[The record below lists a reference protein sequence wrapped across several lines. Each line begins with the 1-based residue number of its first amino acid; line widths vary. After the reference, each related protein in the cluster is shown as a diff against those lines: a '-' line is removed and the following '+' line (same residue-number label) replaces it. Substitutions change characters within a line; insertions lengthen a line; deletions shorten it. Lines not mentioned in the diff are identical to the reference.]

1 MRIAIYVRKSKWTG
15 RGESIENQ
23 ILMCREYIEKFI
35 EDSRDAQI
43 LVYSDEGFSGKDTNR
58 PEFQKMLE
66 DMKQGPFQYLV
77 CYRLDRL
84 GRNLADLA
92 LLIEKLNREHTEFVS
107 IKEHFDTTTPMGKA
121 MVYFSGVL
129 AQMEREQIVER
140 VRDNMFLLARSGRW
154 LGGSTP
160 LGFHVKE
167 KLYGEEK
174 IRKAFYLEVEEKEA
188 EILRQIFRE
197 FLSSH
202 SFTKTAQKLT
212 EKKIFT
218 RRGRAYTP
226 ETIGEILENPVYCQS
241 GKLAYDYFAS
251 LGCRM
256 GFSREEASEEK
267 GLIRYGKTVSS
278 RYRGQETP
286 PQEWIIAQGE
296 HRGLIFQEDFL
307 RVQSLL
313 ERHRLGKRGE
323 GRIQNETSLLAGL
336 LFCSCGS
343 RMRPKYYRKNQV
355 NEEGQRKFS
364 YRCICRDKTR
374 GQACRSGPLPGNV
387 ADSMIWEFLMER
399 TRQAIPVKEIFQEIR
414 RKTEKEKEQ
423 EEERENIH
431 KEEVRLEQ
439 EALRLTQ
446 RLAETKDRD
455 LAGFLENEIRRRLAE
470 RENLRK
476 REMEKRNSLEQKER
490 ENLICRYSDPEFFF
504 SFLSVPN
511 KRIYIRI
518 WLERIVWEEERS
530 RLCLFVSSGP
540 Q

>member
-107 IKEHFDTTTPMGKA
+107 IKEHFDTSTPMGKA

-129 AQMEREQIVER
+129 AQMEREQIGER
-140 VRDNMFLLARSGRW
+140 IRDNMFLLARSGRW

-160 LGFHVKE
+160 LGFHVRE

>member
-35 EDSRDAQI
+35 EDSREAQI

-66 DMKQGPFQYLV
+66 DMKLRPFQYLV

-92 LLIEKLNREHTEFVS
+92 LLIEKLNREHTEFIS
-107 IKEHFDTTTPMGKA
+107 IKERFDTSTPMGKA

-129 AQMEREQIVER
+129 AQMEREQIGER
-140 VRDNMFLLARSGRW
+140 VRDNMYLLARSGRW

-160 LGFHVKE
+160 LGFHVRE

-174 IRKAFYLEVEEKEA
+174 IRKAFYLETEEKEA
-188 EILRQIFRE
+188 EILRLIFRE
-197 FLSSH
+197 FLNSH
-202 SFTKTAQKLT
+202 SLTKTAQRLT
-212 EKKIFT
+212 EKRIFT

-241 GKLAYDYFAS
+241 GTLSYDYFAS

-256 GFSREEASEEK
+256 GFSREEAREEK
-267 GLIRYGKTVSS
+267 GLIRYGKTVSA
-278 RYRGQETP
+278 RYRGQEALP
-286 PQEWIIAQGE
+286 REWVIAQGE
-296 HRGLIFQEDFL
+296 HKGLISQGDFL

-313 ERHRLGKRGE
+313 KKRRLGKRGE
-323 GRIQNETSLLAGL
+323 GRVQNEISLLSGL
-336 LFCSCGS
+336 LYCSCGS
-343 RMRPKYYRKNQV
+343 KMRPKYYGKNQV
-355 NEEGQRKFS
+355 NEEGWRKFS

-374 GQACRSGPLPGNV
+374 GQACQSGPLPGNV
-387 ADSMIWEFLMER
+387 ADSLVWEFLMEK
-399 TRQAIPVKEIFQEIR
+399 TGQEISMKEIFWEIR

-423 EEERENIH
+423 GEEKVNIQ
-431 KEEVRLEQ
+431 KEKARLEL
-439 EALRLTQ
+439 EARRLSQ
-446 RLAETKDRD
+446 RLAETEDRD
-455 LAGFLENEIRRRLAE
+455 LAGFLESEIRKRLEE

-476 REMEKRNSLEQKER
+476 REREKRNSFNQKNR
-490 ENLICRYSDPEFFF
+490 ENLVRRYSDPDFFA

-511 KRIYIRI
+511 KRIYIEI
-518 WLERIVWEEERS
+518 WIKKLVWEEETGK
-530 RLCLFVSSGP
+530 LYLFVSPGLL
-540 Q
+540 

>member
-35 EDSRDAQI
+35 EDSREAEI

-58 PEFQKMLE
+58 PQFQKMLE

-129 AQMEREQIVER
+129 AQMEREQIGER

>member
-129 AQMEREQIVER
+129 AQMEREQIGER

-202 SFTKTAQKLT
+202 SFTTPAQRLT

>member
-129 AQMEREQIVER
+129 AQMEREQIGER

-364 YRCICRDKTR
+364 YRCICLDKTR

>member
-107 IKEHFDTTTPMGKA
+107 IKEHFDTSTPMGKA
-121 MVYFSGVL
+121 MLYFSGVL
-129 AQMEREQIVER
+129 AQVEREQIGER
-140 VRDNMFLLARSGRW
+140 VRDNMFLLAKSGRW

-160 LGFHVKE
+160 LGFHVRE

-174 IRKAFYLEVEEKEA
+174 IRKAFYLEEEEKEA
-188 EILRQIFRE
+188 ETLRLIFRE
-197 FLSSH
+197 FLNSH
-202 SFTKTAQKLT
+202 SLTKTAQRLT

-241 GKLAYDYFAS
+241 GELSYNYFAS

-256 GFSREEASEEK
+256 GFPREEASEEK

-374 GQACRSGPLPGNV
+374 GQACRSSPLPGNV

-423 EEERENIH
+423 EEERKNIH

-530 RLCLFVSSGP
+530 RLCLFVSSGL

>member
-35 EDSRDAQI
+35 EDSREAEI

-58 PEFQKMLE
+58 PQFQKMLE

-107 IKEHFDTTTPMGKA
+107 IKEHFDTSTPMGKA
-121 MVYFSGVL
+121 MLYFSGVL
-129 AQMEREQIVER
+129 AQMEREQIGER
-140 VRDNMFLLARSGRW
+140 VRDKKVLLAKSGRW
-154 LGGSTP
+154 RGGSTP
-160 LGFHVKE
+160 LGFHVRE
-167 KLYGEEK
+167 KFYGEEK
-174 IRKAFYLEVEEKEA
+174 IRKAFYLEEEEKEA
-188 EILRQIFRE
+188 ETLRLIFRE
-197 FLSSH
+197 FLNSH
-202 SFTKTAQKLT
+202 SLTKTAQRLT

-241 GKLAYDYFAS
+241 GELSYNYFAS

-256 GFSREEASEEK
+256 GFPREEASEEK

-307 RVQSLL
+307 RVQRLL
-313 ERHRLGKRGE
+313 EKHRLGKRGE
-323 GRIQNETSLLAGL
+323 GRIQNEISLLAGL
-336 LFCSCGS
+336 LYCSCGS
-343 RMRPKYYRKNQV
+343 KMRPKYYGKSQV

-374 GQACRSGPLPGNV
+374 GQACQSVPLPGNM
-387 ADSMIWEFLMER
+387 ADSLVWKFLMER
-399 TRQAIPVKEIFQEIR
+399 TRQEISVKEIFQEVR

-423 EEERENIH
+423 EEERENIQ
-431 KEEVRLEQ
+431 KERLRLEQ
-439 EALRLTQ
+439 EALRLAQ
-446 RLAETKDRD
+446 RLAEAKDRD
-455 LAGFLENEIRRRLAE
+455 LAGFLENEICRRLEE
-470 RENLRK
+470 REELRK
-476 REMEKRNSLEQKER
+476 KELEKGNFLDQKER
-490 ENLICRYSDPEFFF
+490 QLIVCRYSDPEFLS

-511 KRIYIRI
+511 KRIYIEI
-518 WLERIVWEEERS
+518 WIKKLVWEEETGK
-530 RLCLFVSSGP
+530 LYLFVSPGV